1 MSIDN
6 STGKTK
12 GFYERG
18 QAIFDRIPK
27 GEEMSDERTITG
39 LHNFKPDYTMTFS
52 NDTGVVGKLDF
63 NGPVLVFTGDA
74 DESAKLF
81 INAVKQWFH
90 GRMQWVG
97 LTDAEIGGLCD
108 FAYSDDEE
116 FVRHIET
123 KLKEKNGG

>member
-6 STGKTK
+6 NTGKTK
-12 GFYERG
+12 RFYERG

-27 GEEMSDERTITG
+27 GEEMKISKPEVNHMNLIDLEALV
-39 LHNFKPDYTMTFS
+39 LHHGQQIRDIAEHLL
-52 NDTGVVGKLDF
+52 KLRKW
-63 NGPVLVFTGDA
+63 GSPML
-74 DESAKLF
+74 EK
-81 INAVKQWFH
+81 KE
-90 GRMQWVG
+90 WVG

>member
-1 MSIDN
+1 
-6 STGKTK
+6 
-12 GFYERG
+12 
-18 QAIFDRIPK
+18 
-27 GEEMSDERTITG
+27 MSDTNLYVSKTNTAFVNI
-39 LHNFKPDYTMTFS
+39 KPSYNMIFS

-97 LTDAEIGGLCD
+97 LTDEEIGGLCD